1 MKYAISCSGNAI
13 GKVESLET
21 TLSIMAEAGYSTID
35 FWLYVYS
42 ESEGAPLRQNNWR
55 EWCSYARDL
64 MEKHG
69 IVPGQCHCQWQKT
82 HTFAEGTK
90 INPPSEIYHRS
101 IEACHLLGCRKIIFH
116 PPFYIKRVPDEA
128 TRMAVLDGQAGWFQ
142 ALLPTAERFGVELHL
157 ENTFDFRH
165 VQQDGD
171 PAYVGIAAWEM
182 LYLAKKLNHPLV
194 KLCLDTGHAHLA
206 HQDVPAMIREMD
218 MTEQCMFS
226 SFNHYTI
233 KLCRSIAPELE
244 CGILYGYDN
253 EYDHIKRAI
262 DVGAKYI
269 HPHYKWMT
277 PENVAYAK
285 ANNIGINVWTVDGED
300 DIKKMI
306 AYGVDSIIT
315 NKPDLCRAIVD
326 SL

>member
-1 MKYAISCSGNAI
+1 MTKVCAHRGFSAEYPENTILAFEKAIEAKCDIIEIDIRLTADGEIVVSHDNRLERVSNGTGFVEYKTLAELKALDFSGKFVGKY
-13 GKVESLET
+13 
-21 TLSIMAEAGYSTID
+21 
-35 FWLYVYS
+35 
-42 ESEGAPLRQNNWR
+42 
-55 EWCSYARDL
+55 
-64 MEKHG
+64 G
-69 IVPGQCHCQWQKT
+69 IVPIA
-82 HTFAEGTK
+82 TFREFLTLLKGTGVIANIEIK
-90 INPPSEIYHRS
+90 SEYS
-101 IEACHLLGCRKIIFH
+101 NYVK
-116 PPFYIKRVPDEA
+116 
-128 TRMAVLDGQAGWFQ
+128 
-142 ALLPTAERFGVELHL
+142 L
-157 ENTFDFRH
+157 END
-165 VQQDGD
+165 
-171 PAYVGIAAWEM
+171 AI
-182 LYLAKKLNHPLV
+182 
-194 KLCLDTGHAHLA
+194 
-206 HQDVPAMIREMD
+206 AMIREMD